1 MLQNI
6 PSTIPSTNQAIKVGY
21 VERYCKVTCDDL
33 RCARMFNFILGFVH
47 ENSMT
52 IDFETQEE
60 TFPEIVQVMWRYAME
75 TSGPPRWFD
84 QPRPGRRSK
93 ERSIFSNEVV
103 FRLSS

>member
-33 RCARMFNFILGFVH
+33 RCARMFNFIREFVH

-60 TFPEIVQVMWRYAME
+60 MFPEIVQVKLLEARE
-75 TSGPPRWFD
+75 TPHQIMSFNASSSGHQTLHFKLEAI
-84 QPRPGRRSK
+84 SM
-93 ERSIFSNEVV
+93 
-103 FRLSS
+103 